1 MEQGKI
7 HWKRNRNVIHSSI
20 QMPSQNYKFKD
31 FPTHNSPKYI
41 LTLILIHTLAKI
53 GLKNTSW
60 LNKNMTQANDT

>member
-1 MEQGKI
+1 
-7 HWKRNRNVIHSSI
+7 
-20 QMPSQNYKFKD
+20 MPSQNCKFKD